1 MGGKRKLKKVGAAGG
16 GLGKNISKHFS
27 FLLGGVKNNKIT
39 EKKRMAGVGTSFD
52 NQKIPNLSIKP
63 TRIIIRL

>member
-1 MGGKRKLKKVGAAGG
+1 VGAAGG

-52 NQKIPNLSIKP
+52 NQKIPVK
-63 TRIIIRL
+63 